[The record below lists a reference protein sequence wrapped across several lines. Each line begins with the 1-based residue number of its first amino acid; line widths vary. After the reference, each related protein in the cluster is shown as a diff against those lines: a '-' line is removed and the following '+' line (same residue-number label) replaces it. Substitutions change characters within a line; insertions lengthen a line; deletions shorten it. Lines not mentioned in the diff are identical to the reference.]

1 MGSDLG
7 SAMISTKSM
16 LDQVLEFAVSYD
28 LAYIFNLPLV
38 NDLWSDT
45 ELAQC
50 SEFKNLLTDFTSF
63 GEGYVCTYQAVINV
77 QGFDIDTESSA
88 WMQAT
93 LEKSINSTLLIQIK
107 QHCLDAGHS

>member
-1 MGSDLG
+1 VIQETKWSDILDATTDSDLG

-16 LDQVLEFAVSYD
+16 LDQVCEFAVSYD

-63 GEGYVCTYQAVINV
+63 GEGYVRTYQAVIV
-77 QGFDIDTESSA
+77 RG
-88 WMQAT
+88 
-93 LEKSINSTLLIQIK
+93 KSVL
-107 QHCLDAGHS
+107 